1 MAAQCERNVNKGG
14 ESESCGVNPD
24 FHVLS
29 EIYVALICHSD
40 RLIWQV
46 TVHQNMNGRVSAVL
60 TARLKLL
67 VPNG

>member
-1 MAAQCERNVNKGG
+1 LNWTETCALFGLA
-14 ESESCGVNPD
+14 D

>member
-1 MAAQCERNVNKGG
+1 MLGWT
-14 ESESCGVNPD
+14 D

-46 TVHQNMNGRVSAVL
+46 TVPKHERGNASGAHLPPDAAPS
-60 TARLKLL
+60 
-67 VPNG
+67 PNG